1 MSKDPRVERPK
12 LTTHQMKDGI
22 WAIHTAPATIIKIE
36 FSNLR
41 CRESGA
47 KEDPLLVY
55 ATRLAEELDALSAK
69 DVQRVF
75 GLPINL
81 ARKLL
86 EMLLYRDLIQES
98 SKRKS
103 RLLNR
108 QGGFLFEEDS
118 EEAKRH
124 RKDPIFDQMFELTE
138 AGRLASI
145 EGEIRPI
152 VSRNVTLYLVE

>member
-1 MSKDPRVERPK
+1 MSNDSRVPRPVLSNHLIK
-12 LTTHQMKDGI
+12 GGS
-22 WAIHTAPATIIKIE
+22 WAIHTSPATIIKME

-41 CRESGA
+41 CREAGV
-47 KEDPLLVY
+47 KEDPLLVH

-86 EMLLYRDLIQES
+86 EMLLYRDLIKES

-108 QGGFLFEEDS
+108 KSGFLFEEDS

-124 RKDPIFDQMFELTE
+124 
-138 AGRLASI
+138 
-145 EGEIRPI
+145 
-152 VSRNVTLYLVE
+152 